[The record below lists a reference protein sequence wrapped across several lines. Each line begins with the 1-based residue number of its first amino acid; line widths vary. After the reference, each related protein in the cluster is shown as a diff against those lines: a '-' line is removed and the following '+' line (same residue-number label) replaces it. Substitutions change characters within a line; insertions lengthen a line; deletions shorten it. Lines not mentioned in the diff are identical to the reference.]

1 MPETDKWKQLEQSL
15 DALFCHVKVK
25 ADGHEVT
32 FAKRK
37 EGQRL
42 IIVVYVDDMIEG
54 KWCHAKD
61 EKPVH
66 PQARFWCPKR
76 GRSWPLKQY
85 PELKKIYGK
94 RKADQMTAMKVYGFL
109 PAWGS
114 PKSLVR
120 HLKTHFPKLE
130 IVEDIHV

>member
-1 MPETDKWKQLEQSL
+1 MADKWKQLEQSL
-15 DALFCHVKVK
+15 DGLFCYVKVK

-32 FAKRK
+32 FVKRK

-42 IIVVYVDDMIEG
+42 IIAVFVDGVMEG
-54 KWCHAKD
+54 DWYKAKD
-61 EKPVH
+61 EKPVY

-76 GRSWPLKQY
+76 GRPWPLKQY
-85 PELKKIYGK
+85 AGLKKIYGK
-94 RKADQMTAMKVYGFL
+94 READQMTAMKTLAFL

-120 HLKTHFPKLE
+120 HLKKNFPDLAVLEETH
-130 IVEDIHV
+130 V